1 MAGVPPVL
9 FLALYAGKSVRPCAT
24 GSARRAG
31 RSGRITRRARG
42 YDPPMLAN
50 LTPFL
55 LHWAITAFG
64 LWVAAHVFK
73 GMRLDSGGAL
83 AVAALLLG
91 LANAVVRPLLVVL
104 TLPLTLLTF
113 GLFLLVINALM
124 LMLVARLVRGFHL
137 DGFWT
142 AFWASLFMSLL
153 SLVLGAF
160 VLGGTP
166 EFTIE
171 TSPPPGQTWL

>member
-31 RSGRITRRARG
+31 RSGRTTRRARG

-73 GMRLDSGGAL
+73 GMRFDSGGAL
-83 AVAALLLG
+83 ALAALLLG

>member
-73 GMRLDSGGAL
+73 GMGFDSGGAL
-83 AVAALLLG
+83 AVAALLLAG
-91 LANAVVRPLLVVL
+91 TVWLALRERARVLRVLAPMALATLLILAVLRGVGVEL
-104 TLPLTLLTF
+104 TL
-113 GLFLLVINALM
+113 
-124 LMLVARLVRGFHL
+124 FHL
-137 DGFWT
+137 V
-142 AFWASLFMSLL
+142 SLILAAG
-153 SLVLGAF
+153 LGLDYALF
-160 VLGGTP
+160 FDHAG
-166 EFTIE
+166 EDRAD
-171 TSPPPGQTWL
+171 Q

>member
-73 GMRLDSGGAL
+73 GMRFDSGGAL

-113 GLFLLVINALM
+113 GLFLLVINAAM
-124 LMLVARLVRGFHL
+124 L
-137 DGFWT
+137 
-142 AFWASLFMSLL
+142 LL
-153 SLVLGAF
+153 SSWVCAQVGVGFSVDGWWAALLGSIIISVVSGLISGITGANRPS
-160 VLGGTP
+160 GT
-166 EFTIE
+166 
-171 TSPPPGQTWL
+171 

>member
-9 FLALYAGKSVRPCAT
+9 FLAMYAGKSVRPCAT

-31 RSGRITRRARG
+31 RSGRTTRRARG
-42 YDPPMLAN
+42 YDPLMLAN

-55 LHWAITAFG
+55 LHWAITAFA

-73 GMRLDSGGAL
+73 GLRFDGGGAL
-83 AVAALLLG
+83 LVAALLLG

-104 TLPLTLLTF
+104 TLPLTLLSF
-113 GLFLLVINALM
+113 GLFLLVINALV

-142 AFWASLFMSLL
+142 AFWASIFMSLL
-153 SLVLGAF
+153 SLVLGL

-171 TSPPPGQTWL
+171 TSPGPGQTWL